1 MNTAGHRNARRY
13 IRLFLYLFIAFLVWT
28 GTASAQAWPGKLGYT
43 KSTNYSSIGGC
54 NWYTTS
60 WSWTYTDASG
70 KAHPFGGPS
79 QTIVQTGHC
88 KGVIQIPADEW
99 SEDQLYYLQAT
110 AQNGSLTAVRGYV
123 EPKYKVVGVVFS
135 VPGTQSYVSYN
146 NTTMMGTSTSTAGSF
161 STNVATSVSIS
172 QQFGCNVCGV
182 KDGAF
187 TGTTTTSYTQES
199 DTSASWAV
207 SQSTSLQNKWSPLTG
222 PSLDHANDV
231 VYVWLNPE
239 AWYTLYPGGPTN
251 ILWNG
256 YTYNLADDA
265 DNMEVYPIHLKD
277 LLNPNGIAGLDAYTQ
292 GRFSRVWAPNNTDGS
307 GPGLTNQ
314 DLLNIAAA
322 DPFSNPNYTL
332 SLGSDGKTSTDS
344 RFTLTPNNIYQ
355 VPGGTNTY
363 TWTYTT
369 TATQGQGAKSTYS
382 DSFALEEKFTADL
395 VIASFTFDLKKS
407 TTFTW
412 TDQWNILMSSMMSQ
426 SAMVSINGAG
436 AQGTTE
442 FTVWQDNVYGT
453 FMVYPV
459 PPT

>member
-1 MNTAGHRNARRY
+1 M
-13 IRLFLYLFIAFLVWT
+13 
-28 GTASAQAWPGKLGYT
+28 
-43 KSTNYSSIGGC
+43 
-54 NWYTTS
+54 
-60 WSWTYTDASG
+60 
-70 KAHPFGGPS
+70 
-79 QTIVQTGHC
+79 
-88 KGVIQIPADEW
+88 
-99 SEDQLYYLQAT
+99 
-110 AQNGSLTAVRGYV
+110 
-123 EPKYKVVGVVFS
+123 
-135 VPGTQSYVSYN
+135 
-146 NTTMMGTSTSTAGSF
+146 
-161 STNVATSVSIS
+161 
-172 QQFGCNVCGV
+172 
-182 KDGAF
+182 
-187 TGTTTTSYTQES
+187 
-199 DTSASWAV
+199 
-207 SQSTSLQNKWSPLTG
+207 
-222 PSLDHANDV
+222 
-231 VYVWLNPE
+231 
-239 AWYTLYPGGPTN
+239 
-251 ILWNG
+251 WN
-256 YTYNLADDA
+256 
-265 DNMEVYPIHLKD
+265 
-277 LLNPNGIAGLDAYTQ
+277 TQ